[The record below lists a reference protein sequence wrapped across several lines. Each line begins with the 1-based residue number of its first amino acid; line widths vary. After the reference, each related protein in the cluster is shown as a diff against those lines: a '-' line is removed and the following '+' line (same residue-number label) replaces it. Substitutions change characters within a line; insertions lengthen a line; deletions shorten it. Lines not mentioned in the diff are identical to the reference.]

1 MQWGVRRDARR
12 AVGWVRRGCGE
23 GCGEGC
29 GGRCGGA
36 AGAYARLVEPLP
48 HHVGLVQVA
57 DVGGEE
63 VELTAVLSQRRE
75 VVVAEEDLVRVRVRV
90 KVRVRVR
97 VTVTVVA
104 EEDHERSLLEVLVE
118 LL

>member
-1 MQWGVRRDARR
+1 MRRGMRR
-12 AVGWVRRGCGE
+12 GLRREVRRGCG
-23 GCGEGC
+23 C
-29 GGRCGGA
+29 
-36 AGAYARLVEPLP
+36 
-48 HHVGLVQVA
+48 VA